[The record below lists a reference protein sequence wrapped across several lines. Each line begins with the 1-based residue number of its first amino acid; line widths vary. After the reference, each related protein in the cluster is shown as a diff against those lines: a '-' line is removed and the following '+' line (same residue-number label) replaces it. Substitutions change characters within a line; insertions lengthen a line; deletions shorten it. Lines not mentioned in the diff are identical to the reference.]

1 MSVRENI
8 YANFLILIVQNA
20 KARKVENGGL
30 SSEDDNQGPN
40 APEVDAD
47 VIFAKLKHLI
57 DDFGLEFKN
66 MIGYGSYGLL
76 VVSNIKNCVRTRVQ
90 AKNTN
95 VMEFTYI
102 TFHLVENTFFKKIIY
117 MLDCKYKVSSERT
130 IATIL
135 LDSKY
140 KKVINLMKTAL

>member
-47 VIFAKLKHLI
+47 VIL
-57 DDFGLEFKN
+57 
-66 MIGYGSYGLL
+66 M
-76 VVSNIKNCVRTRVQ
+76 
-90 AKNTN
+90 
-95 VMEFTYI
+95 
-102 TFHLVENTFFKKIIY
+102 
-117 MLDCKYKVSSERT
+117 
-130 IATIL
+130 TIL
-135 LDSKY
+135 ILIGLVSVLFLIIKIAPAFKRDNSNQWNKEEVSMRMLGSET
-140 KKVINLMKTAL
+140 KADR